1 MGQTFCW
8 GWFQWPSR
16 AWKTFRVGLYFLLR
30 FSVWVAL
37 LWTWAGE
44 VWGWHFGDSMFNPHC
59 LAGKIWEHDKPLGIH
74 RGLAVVQWRIVA
86 SFCSDDYFIH
96 IYIDYSV
103 FQPEWCIPI
112 WTLRWDVHRPWDE
125 MGCSQTMGSV
135 WPRVWGEYTVYE
147 TSNKTGLGND
157 RKRREY
163 VVWGKGWLWVCHIK
177 NRSGCSGFSTPWSL
191 RTPLDSNS
199 QILASEH
206 TNLSKY
212 TINIPSSVLLWYL
225 N

>member
-1 MGQTFCW
+1 MGSNNGSNFLLRVVPMAQPRLENLPCW
-8 GWFQWPSR
+8 
-16 AWKTFRVGLYFLLR
+16 LYFLLR

-103 FQPEWCIPI
+103 FQPECCIPI

-125 MGCSQTMGSV
+125 MGCSKTMGSV
-135 WPRVWGEYTVYE
+135 WPRVGGEYTVYE
-147 TSNKTGLGND
+147 TQT
-157 RKRREY
+157 
-163 VVWGKGWLWVCHIK
+163 
-177 NRSGCSGFSTPWSL
+177 NR
-191 RTPLDSNS
+191 
-199 QILASEH
+199 
-206 TNLSKY
+206 
-212 TINIPSSVLLWYL
+212 V
-225 N
+225 